1 LLDEAFLI
9 FEWTVVNFILRVKQS
24 FEDEGTMILQNVGNY
39 HTVTQI
45 TLQMA

>member
-1 LLDEAFLI
+1 MDSG
-9 FEWTVVNFILRVKQS
+9 NFILRVKQS

-45 TLQMA
+45 TLQMTWVSIFKS